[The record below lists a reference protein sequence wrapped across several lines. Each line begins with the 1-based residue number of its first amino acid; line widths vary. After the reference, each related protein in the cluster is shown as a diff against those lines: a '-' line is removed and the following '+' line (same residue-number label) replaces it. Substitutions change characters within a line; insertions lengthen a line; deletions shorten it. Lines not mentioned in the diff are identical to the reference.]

1 MLKYRRLSTAELEAL
16 EDEFVKFLSAQS
28 ISAPDWQQIKSENTE
43 KQEALIGM
51 FSDIVMERALRNI
64 EYLELTTQ
72 DEIKIFHMKNDS
84 GRLLGLKV
92 KDERVNL
99 MDDEQ
104 LNTLFKDKESVLS
117 HNPQVYELE
126 KVYTKTKAEEAFF
139 LINLGA
145 SVTNNTLYSFIDAL
159 IKDKA

>member
-1 MLKYRRLSTAELEAL
+1 MLKYRRLSTAELEVL
-16 EDEFVKFLSAQS
+16 EDEFVRFLSAQS

-51 FSDIVMERALRNI
+51 FSDIVMQRALSNI

-92 KDERVNL
+92 KDEGMNL

-104 LNTLFKDKESVLS
+104 LNTLFKDKESILS

-126 KVYTKTKAEEAFF
+126 KAYTKSKAEEAFF

-145 SVTNNTLYSFIDAL
+145 NVTNNTLYSFIDAL
-159 IKDKA
+159 IRDKT